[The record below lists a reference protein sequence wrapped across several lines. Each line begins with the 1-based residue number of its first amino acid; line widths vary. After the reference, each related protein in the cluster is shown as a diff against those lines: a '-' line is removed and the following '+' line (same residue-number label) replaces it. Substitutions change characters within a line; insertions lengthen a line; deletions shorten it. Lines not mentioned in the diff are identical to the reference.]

1 MGIKTKMTI
10 YELSIISTT
19 GFPYYN
25 KIIKPVPEGVKLFL
39 RFFDFSTD
47 KSIVNDQLDV
57 DSKFDLTAGL
67 ISALFEFARNIDKK
81 IERLEFKAKK
91 TSDSLKRN
99 EDKARLEGD
108 VLITAQTET
117 FLLHKSVKEK
127 IKLIYNNFINTK
139 TPLDSADVIQEKEIN
154 KIIDILTDSKARRN
168 ISNHQGDIKRAAN
181 NFMNEMKDYG
191 LWGICI
197 ASFDLSPI
205 VSYGKKY
212 SLNHINKILR
222 RIGFIPDITPLEW
235 IYRQSYLSEEQIQVC
250 IIKSGVGPTVEETLF
265 EPYFYLLFA
274 DPQSYFGEFPA
285 KLTAS
290 FNAVLG

>member
-1 MGIKTKMTI
+1 MTI

-25 KIIKPVPEGVKLFL
+25 AIIKPIPEGVKIYL
-39 RFFDFSTD
+39 RFFDFSMD
-47 KSIVNDQLDV
+47 KSTVHDQLDA

-91 TSDSLKRN
+91 SPDSSKK
-99 EDKARLEGD
+99 KAEINKFDGD
-108 VLITAQTET
+108 VLITAQTES

-139 TPLDSADVIQEKEIN
+139 TPLDSAEAILENEEK
-154 KIIDILTDSKARRN
+154 KIIDILTDSKARN
-168 ISNHQGDIKRAAN
+168 YLLSHENEIKRTSN
-181 NFMNEMKDYG
+181 EFLSEMKEYG

-197 ASFDLSPI
+197 TSFDLSPI
-205 VSYGKKY
+205 LTYGKKY
-212 SLNHINKILR
+212 SLKDVNDILR
-222 RIGFIPDITPLEW
+222 GIGYIPEIAPFEW
-235 IYRQSYLSEEQIQVC
+235 IYRTSFFSDQQIQVC
-250 IIKSGVGPTVEETLF
+250 IIKSGVGTTVEETLF

-274 DPQSYFGEFPA
+274 DPQSIFGEFPE
-285 KLTAS
+285 KLTIV
-290 FNAVLG
+290 FNNIIG